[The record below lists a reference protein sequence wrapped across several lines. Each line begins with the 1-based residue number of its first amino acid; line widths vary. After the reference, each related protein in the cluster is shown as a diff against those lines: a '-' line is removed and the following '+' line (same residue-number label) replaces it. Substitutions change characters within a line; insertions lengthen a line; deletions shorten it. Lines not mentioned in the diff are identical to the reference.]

1 MNSFSILLLLGI
13 GTLVAF
19 LLLVAE
25 VRYFMRYKEF
35 QTVREKMNHADS
47 WKEFVFWHREYLA
60 LLWSLLPGI
69 SAARVKEIRQS
80 RSRRRSNGREKK
92 SDGFA
97 SMLAP
102 SLLGICVCVVC
113 LIGGTYAWFTATK
126 TVSVQSIQMASY
138 NVVTTV
144 KASDGTEQNAT
155 STDKNSCTF
164 NLSTGSYTIT
174 LEANGN
180 VSTGYCILSLN
191 NDKTIVTPQIK
202 PDASMTFTII
212 LNEPAKLLVEPV
224 WDSYSGT
231 AERYSEATYTY
242 GDGSSGAKASDE
254 VVPEPSVSPVQTTP
268 TQTENTG
275 SGSESGNTGNSNT
288 GGQGEPITVIK
299 TEETYTVE
307 QGDTLEAIAAKYNT
321 TVEKLME
328 LNNLTE
334 ESEIQVGQVL
344 KIPVS

>member
-1 MNSFSILLLLGI
+1 
-13 GTLVAF
+13 
-19 LLLVAE
+19 
-25 VRYFMRYKEF
+25 
-35 QTVREKMNHADS
+35 
-47 WKEFVFWHREYLA
+47 
-60 LLWSLLPGI
+60 
-69 SAARVKEIRQS
+69 
-80 RSRRRSNGREKK
+80 
-92 SDGFA
+92 
-97 SMLAP
+97 
-102 SLLGICVCVVC
+102 
-113 LIGGTYAWFTATK
+113 
-126 TVSVQSIQMASY
+126 
-138 NVVTTV
+138 
-144 KASDGTEQNAT
+144 
-155 STDKNSCTF
+155 
-164 NLSTGSYTIT
+164 
-174 LEANGN
+174 
-180 VSTGYCILSLN
+180 
-191 NDKTIVTPQIK
+191 
-202 PDASMTFTII
+202 MTFTII

-224 WDSYSGT
+224 WGSNSGT
-231 AERYSEATYTY
+231 ADRYSEATYTY